1 VGLHLRFFN
10 CPYSE
15 PPEGLTK
22 HPERVKLEPNT
33 ESSTKKEKAMK
44 ESVNQAICDFYNS
57 VWNYMKAEY
66 KPKWARL
73 YNAQGSLDEMIQLTG
88 QYYLGGNNVVDTAGD
103 IVKLLKKKHQ

>member
-1 VGLHLRFFN
+1 MN
-10 CPYSE
+10 
-15 PPEGLTK
+15 
-22 HPERVKLEPNT
+22 
-33 ESSTKKEKAMK
+33 

-73 YNAQGSLDEMIQLTG
+73 YNAKNTLDEMIQITG

-103 IVKLLKKKHQ
+103 IVRLLKKKHQ